1 MKKKD
6 KKQNKSQYDKEDFFR
21 LLNKAIKPL
30 DSSKERKRESRT
42 SDDYSGKQ
50 TRQRKVEDAED

>member
-1 MKKKD
+1 MSEKHKITKLTTD
-6 KKQNKSQYDKEDFFR
+6 RINFFA

-42 SDDYSGKQ
+42 SDDYSDKR
-50 TRQRKVEDAED
+50 TRQRKAGDAED